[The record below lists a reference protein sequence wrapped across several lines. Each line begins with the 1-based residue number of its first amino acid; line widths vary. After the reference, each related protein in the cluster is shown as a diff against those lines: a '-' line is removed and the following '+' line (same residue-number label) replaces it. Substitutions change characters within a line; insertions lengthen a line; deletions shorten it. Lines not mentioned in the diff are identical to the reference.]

1 MTSEETY
8 GLTLSAL
15 RALPVEELPAACA
28 RVRRF
33 ALSQTREKAG
43 HLAASLGVAEL
54 TVALHYVLNTPEDV
68 LLWDVG
74 HQAYVHK
81 IITDRGSTFAT
92 QRKPGGL
99 SGFPKREESP
109 FDAFG
114 VGHSSTALSAALG
127 FWRADAATG
136 RRRQRVAVVGDGA
149 LTGGMA
155 FEALN
160 DGGGVGADVLLILND
175 NGLSIEPTVGALA
188 RGGSS
193 AYRGFFESLG
203 WTYLDAGLRAENTRM
218 NSDIPVDG
226 NDCPAVVAALRA
238 ALSQPGPRVL
248 HVRTHR
254 PDPAEWGAPEKP
266 APEDAFQ
273 SLFADALVAA
283 ADADERIVA
292 LTAAMAPGAGLDRFR
307 SVYPARFFDVGIAEQ
322 HAVTTAAALA
332 AAGRKP
338 VVSLYSTF
346 FQRAVDQWI
355 HDVALQNLP
364 VVLCLDRS
372 GWVGED
378 GPTHH
383 GVFDV
388 ALLRSIPNTTVYAPR
403 DGASLAR
410 MLQRA
415 LALNA
420 PTVLRYPRGLAPHD
434 DGLVESEEGALLLQ
448 KAGTGS
454 LKSAG
459 LQVNSTNAASAQR
472 KTPKA
477 FAQNADAS
485 DAAIPCGIVPNSASP
500 DVVAAATAREN
511 ILHWAAGTTA
521 TSVAQHHPHE
531 AVWYVGRILPLPAA
545 ALRAAADENPTAE
558 WHVWEDAQSVGGLCE
573 GIAAWAAQ
581 HCPGLRVVP
590 HGYGPAFL
598 AHGSGPAPLFGD
610 FNDGLTAR

>member
-1 MTSEETY
+1 M
-8 GLTLSAL
+8 TLSAL

-74 HQAYVHK
+74 HQAYLHK
-81 IITDRGSTFAT
+81 IITDRAGTFAT

-114 VGHSSTALSAALG
+114 AGHSSTALSAALG

-149 LTGGMA
+149 LTGGMS

-160 DGGGVGADVLLILND
+160 DGGGAGADVLLILND

-188 RGGSS
+188 RGGAL
-193 AYRGFFESLG
+193 AYRRFFESLG
-203 WTYLDAGLRAENTRM
+203 WTYWDARLAETSSFP
-218 NSDIPVDG
+218 NSGIPVDG

-266 APEDAFQ
+266 APAAAFQ
-273 SLFADALVAA
+273 SLFADALLAAAA
-283 ADADERIVA
+283 ADNRVVA

-307 SVYPARFFDVGIAEQ
+307 AVHPDRTVDVGIAEQ

-364 VVLCLDRS
+364 VVLCLDRA

-403 DGASLAR
+403 NGATLAR
-410 MLQRA
+410 MLHRA
-415 LALNA
+415 LDSGT
-420 PTVLRYPRGLAPHD
+420 PTVLRYPRGLAPQD
-434 DGLVESEEGALLLQ
+434 DGLVESEEGALLV
-448 KAGTGS
+448 
-454 LKSAG
+454 
-459 LQVNSTNAASAQR
+459 QVAT
-472 KTPKA
+472 
-477 FAQNADAS
+477 
-485 DAAIPCGIVPNSASP
+485 
-500 DVVAAATAREN
+500 AAALREAAPQAATQNVTAPKS

-521 TSVAQHHPHE
+521 SAVAQHCPHD
-531 AVWYVGRILPLPAA
+531 AVWYVGRIQPLPAG
-545 ALRAAADENPTAE
+545 ALRAAAHENPGAE
-558 WHVWEDAQSVGGLCE
+558 WHVWEDAQAVGGLCE
-573 GIAAWAAQ
+573 GIAAWAARNF
-581 HCPGLRVVP
+581 PGLRVIP

-598 AHGSGPAPLFGD
+598 PHGSGPAPLFGD
-610 FNDGLTAR
+610 LNDGPIASEGV

>member
-8 GLTLSAL
+8 GMTLSAL

-43 HLAASLGVAEL
+43 HLAASLGAAEL

-74 HQAYVHK
+74 HQAYLHK
-81 IITDRGSTFAT
+81 IITDRADTFVT

-149 LTGGMA
+149 LTGGMS

-160 DGGGVGADVLLILND
+160 DGGGAGADVLLILND

-188 RGGSS
+188 RGGAL
-193 AYRGFFESLG
+193 AYRRFFESLG
-203 WTYLDAGLRAENTRM
+203 WTYLDARLVETPSFP
-218 NSDIPVDG
+218 NSGIPVDG
-226 NDCPAVVAALRA
+226 NDCPALVAALRA

-254 PDPAEWGAPEKP
+254 PDPAEWGSPEKP
-266 APEDAFQ
+266 APAAAFQ
-273 SLFADALVAA
+273 SHFADALLAAAA
-283 ADADERIVA
+283 ADDRVVA

-307 SVYPARFFDVGIAEQ
+307 AVHPDRTFDVGIAEQ

-364 VVLCLDRS
+364 VVLCLDRA

-383 GVFDV
+383 GVFDF
-388 ALLRSIPNTTVYAPR
+388 ALLRSIPNTTLYAPR
-403 DGASLAR
+403 NGATLAR
-410 MLQRA
+410 MLNRA
-415 LALNA
+415 LNSGS
-420 PTVLRYPRGLAPHD
+420 PSVVRYPRGLAPED
-434 DGLVESEEGALLLQ
+434 DGLVESEEGALLFQ
-448 KAGTGS
+448 EAT
-454 LKSAG
+454 A
-459 LQVNSTNAASAQR
+459 AAPPASAQNAA
-472 KTPKA
+472 TPLGT
-477 FAQNADAS
+477 D
-485 DAAIPCGIVPNSASP
+485 PESASP
-500 DVVAAATAREN
+500 RAGTQESVPSAPVR
-511 ILHWAAGTTA
+511 IVHWAAGTTA
-521 TSVAQHHPHE
+521 SAVAQHCPHD
-531 AVWYVGRILPLPAA
+531 AVWYVGRIQPLPSG
-545 ALRAAADENPTAE
+545 ALRAAAQENPGAE
-558 WHVWEDAQSVGGLCE
+558 WHVWEDAQAVGGLCE

-581 HCPGLRVVP
+581 HFPGLRVVP

-598 AHGSGPAPLFGD
+598 PHGSGPAPLFGD
-610 FNDGLTAR
+610 SESFSESGSKPF

>member
-1 MTSEETY
+1 M
-8 GLTLSAL
+8 TLSAL

-43 HLAASLGVAEL
+43 HLAASLGAAEL

-74 HQAYVHK
+74 HQAYLHK
-81 IITDRGSTFAT
+81 IITDRAGTFAT

-114 VGHSSTALSAALG
+114 AGHSSTALSAALG

-149 LTGGMA
+149 LTGGMS

-160 DGGGVGADVLLILND
+160 DGGGAGADVLLILND

-188 RGGSS
+188 RGGAL
-193 AYRGFFESLG
+193 AYRRFFESLG
-203 WTYLDAGLRAENTRM
+203 WTYWDARLAETSSFP
-218 NSDIPVDG
+218 NSGIPVDG

-266 APEDAFQ
+266 APAAAFQ
-273 SLFADALVAA
+273 SLFADALLAAAA
-283 ADADERIVA
+283 ADNRVVA

-307 SVYPARFFDVGIAEQ
+307 AVHPDRTVDVGIAEQ

-364 VVLCLDRS
+364 VVLCLDRA

-403 DGASLAR
+403 NGATLAR
-410 MLQRA
+410 MLHRA
-415 LALNA
+415 LDSGT
-420 PTVLRYPRGLAPHD
+420 PTVLRYPRGLAPQD
-434 DGLVESEEGALLLQ
+434 DGLVESDEGALLV
-448 KAGTGS
+448 
-454 LKSAG
+454 
-459 LQVNSTNAASAQR
+459 QVAT
-472 KTPKA
+472 
-477 FAQNADAS
+477 
-485 DAAIPCGIVPNSASP
+485 
-500 DVVAAATAREN
+500 AAALREAAPQAATQNVTAPKS

-521 TSVAQHHPHE
+521 SAVAQHCPHD
-531 AVWYVGRILPLPAA
+531 AVWYVGRIQPLPAG
-545 ALRAAADENPTAE
+545 ALRAAAHENPGAE
-558 WHVWEDAQSVGGLCE
+558 WHVWEDAQAVGGLCE
-573 GIAAWAAQ
+573 GIAAWAARNF
-581 HCPGLRVVP
+581 PGLRVVP

-598 AHGSGPAPLFGD
+598 PHGSGPAPLFGD
-610 FNDGLTAR
+610 LNDGPIASEGV

>member
-1 MTSEETY
+1 M
-8 GLTLSAL
+8 TLSAL

-43 HLAASLGVAEL
+43 HLAASLGAAEL

-74 HQAYVHK
+74 HQAYLHK
-81 IITDRGSTFAT
+81 IITDRAGTFAT

-114 VGHSSTALSAALG
+114 AGHSSTALSAALG

-149 LTGGMA
+149 LTGGMS

-160 DGGGVGADVLLILND
+160 DGGGAGADVLLILND

-188 RGGSS
+188 RGGAL
-193 AYRGFFESLG
+193 AYRRFFESLG
-203 WTYLDAGLRAENTRM
+203 WTYWDARLAETSSFP
-218 NSDIPVDG
+218 NSGIPVDG

-254 PDPAEWGAPEKP
+254 PDPAEWGTPEKP
-266 APEDAFQ
+266 APAAAFQ
-273 SLFADALVAA
+273 SLFADALLAAAA
-283 ADADERIVA
+283 ADDRVVA

-307 SVYPARFFDVGIAEQ
+307 AVHPDRTVDVGIAEQ

-364 VVLCLDRS
+364 VVLCLDRA

-403 DGASLAR
+403 NGATLAR
-410 MLQRA
+410 MLHRA
-415 LALNA
+415 LDSGT
-420 PTVLRYPRGLAPHD
+420 PTVLRYPRGLAPQD
-434 DGLVESEEGALLLQ
+434 DGLVESEEGALLFQ
-448 KAGTGS
+448 EAT
-454 LKSAG
+454 
-459 LQVNSTNAASAQR
+459 
-472 KTPKA
+472 
-477 FAQNADAS
+477 
-485 DAAIPCGIVPNSASP
+485 
-500 DVVAAATAREN
+500 AAALREAAPQAATQNVTAPKS

-521 TSVAQHHPHE
+521 SAVAQHCPHD
-531 AVWYVGRILPLPAA
+531 AVWYVGRIQPLPAG
-545 ALRAAADENPTAE
+545 ALRAAAHENPGAE
-558 WHVWEDAQSVGGLCE
+558 WHVWEDAQAVGGLCE
-573 GIAAWAAQ
+573 GIAAWAARNF
-581 HCPGLRVVP
+581 PGLRVIP

-598 AHGSGPAPLFGD
+598 PHGSGPAPLFGD
-610 FNDGLTAR
+610 LHDGPIASEGV

>member
-8 GLTLSAL
+8 EMTLSAL

-33 ALSQTREKAG
+33 ALSQTREKSG

-74 HQAYVHK
+74 HQAYLHK
-81 IITDRGSTFAT
+81 IITDRAGTFAT

-149 LTGGMA
+149 LTGGMS

-160 DGGGVGADVLLILND
+160 DGGGAGADVLLILND
-175 NGLSIEPTVGALA
+175 NGMSIEPTVGALA
-188 RGGSS
+188 RGGAS
-193 AYRGFFESLG
+193 AYRQFFESLG
-203 WTYLDAGLRAENTRM
+203 WTYWDARLAATSSFP
-218 NSDIPVDG
+218 NSGIPVDG

-254 PDPAEWGAPEKP
+254 PDPAEWGSSEKP
-266 APEDAFQ
+266 APAAAFQ
-273 SLFADALVAA
+273 SLFADALLAA
-283 ADADERIVA
+283 ATANDRVVA

-307 SVYPARFFDVGIAEQ
+307 AIYPDRTFDVGIAEQ

-364 VVLCLDRS
+364 VVLCLDRA

-403 DGASLAR
+403 NGATLAR
-410 MLQRA
+410 MLRRA
-415 LALNA
+415 LDSGT
-420 PTVLRYPRGLAPHD
+420 PTVLRYPRGLAPQE

-448 KAGTGS
+448 EAGAI
-454 LKSAG
+454 SA
-459 LQVNSTNAASAQR
+459 QATVTTNNASA
-472 KTPKA
+472 PK
-477 FAQNADAS
+477 
-485 DAAIPCGIVPNSASP
+485 
-500 DVVAAATAREN
+500 N

-521 TSVAQHHPHE
+521 SAVAQHCPHD
-531 AVWYVGRILPLPAA
+531 AVWYVGRIQPLPVA
-545 ALRAAADENPTAE
+545 ALRAAAHENPGAE
-558 WHVWEDAQSVGGLCE
+558 WHVWEDAQAVGGLCE
-573 GIAAWAAQ
+573 GIAAWAAL
-581 HCPGLRVVP
+581 HFPGLRVVP

-598 AHGSGPAPLFGD
+598 PHGSGPAPLFGD
-610 FNDGLTAR
+610 LHGWQIASEGS

>member
-1 MTSEETY
+1 M
-8 GLTLSAL
+8 TLSAL

-33 ALSQTREKAG
+33 VLSQTREKAG
-43 HLAASLGVAEL
+43 HLAASLGAAEL

-74 HQAYVHK
+74 HQAYLHK
-81 IITDRGSTFAT
+81 IITDRAGTFAT

-149 LTGGMA
+149 LTGGMS

-160 DGGGVGADVLLILND
+160 DGGGAGADVLLILND

-188 RGGSS
+188 RGGASV
-193 AYRGFFESLG
+193 YRQFFESLG
-203 WTYLDAGLRAENTRM
+203 WSYWDTRLAETSSFP
-218 NSDIPVDG
+218 NSGIPVDG
-226 NDCPAVVAALRA
+226 NDCPSVVAALRA

-254 PDPAEWGAPEKP
+254 PDPAEWGSAEKP
-266 APEDAFQ
+266 APAAAFQ
-273 SLFADALVAA
+273 SLFADALLAAAA
-283 ADADERIVA
+283 ADDRVVA

-307 SVYPARFFDVGIAEQ
+307 AVHPDRTFDVGIAEQ

-364 VVLCLDRS
+364 VVLCLDRA

-388 ALLRSIPNTTVYAPR
+388 ALLRSIPNTTMYAPR
-403 DGASLAR
+403 NGATLAR
-410 MLQRA
+410 MLRRA
-415 LALNA
+415 LDSGT
-420 PTVLRYPRGLAPHD
+420 PTVLRYPRGLAPQD

-448 KAGTGS
+448 EAAVS
-454 LKSAG
+454 EHAA
-459 LQVNSTNAASAQR
+459 STHGATPQASAQNAVG
-472 KTPKA
+472 PHAA
-477 FAQNADAS
+477 F
-485 DAAIPCGIVPNSASP
+485 VPNAVNQSATASP
-500 DVVAAATAREN
+500 IASKN

-521 TSVAQHHPHE
+521 SAVAQHCPHD
-531 AVWYVGRILPLPAA
+531 AVWYVGRIQPLPVA
-545 ALRAAADENPTAE
+545 ALRAAAQENPGAE
-558 WHVWEDAQSVGGLCE
+558 WHVWEDAQAVGGLCE
-573 GIAAWAAQ
+573 GIAAWAAL
-581 HCPGLRVVP
+581 HFPGLRVVP

-598 AHGSGPAPLFGD
+598 PHGSGPAPLFGD
-610 FNDGLTAR
+610 LHDGRIASEGA

>member
-1 MTSEETY
+1 M
-8 GLTLSAL
+8 TLSAL

-43 HLAASLGVAEL
+43 HLAASLGAAEL

-74 HQAYVHK
+74 HQAYLHK
-81 IITDRGSTFAT
+81 IITDRAGTFAT

-114 VGHSSTALSAALG
+114 AGHSSTALSAALG

-149 LTGGMA
+149 LTGGMS

-160 DGGGVGADVLLILND
+160 DGGGAGADVLLILND

-188 RGGSS
+188 RGGAL
-193 AYRGFFESLG
+193 AYRRFFESLG
-203 WTYLDAGLRAENTRM
+203 WTYWDARLAETSSFP
-218 NSDIPVDG
+218 NSGIPVDG

-266 APEDAFQ
+266 APAAAFQ
-273 SLFADALVAA
+273 SLFADALLAAAA
-283 ADADERIVA
+283 ADDRVVA

-307 SVYPARFFDVGIAEQ
+307 AVHPDRTVDVGIAEQ

-364 VVLCLDRS
+364 VVLCLDRA

-403 DGASLAR
+403 NGATLAR
-410 MLQRA
+410 MLHRA
-415 LALNA
+415 LDSGT
-420 PTVLRYPRGLAPHD
+420 PTVLRYPRGLAPQD
-434 DGLVESEEGALLLQ
+434 DGLVESEEGALLV
-448 KAGTGS
+448 
-454 LKSAG
+454 
-459 LQVNSTNAASAQR
+459 QVAT
-472 KTPKA
+472 
-477 FAQNADAS
+477 
-485 DAAIPCGIVPNSASP
+485 
-500 DVVAAATAREN
+500 AAALREAAPQAATQNVTAPKS

-521 TSVAQHHPHE
+521 SAVAQHCPHD
-531 AVWYVGRILPLPAA
+531 AVWYVGRIQPLPAG
-545 ALRAAADENPTAE
+545 ALRAAAHENPGAE
-558 WHVWEDAQSVGGLCE
+558 WHVWEDAQAVGGLCE
-573 GIAAWAAQ
+573 GIAAWAARNF
-581 HCPGLRVVP
+581 PGLRVIP

-598 AHGSGPAPLFGD
+598 PHGSGPAPLFGD
-610 FNDGLTAR
+610 LNDGPIASEGV

>member
-8 GLTLSAL
+8 GMTLSAL

-43 HLAASLGVAEL
+43 HLAASLGAAEL

-74 HQAYVHK
+74 HQAYLHK
-81 IITDRGSTFAT
+81 IITDRAGTFAT

-114 VGHSSTALSAALG
+114 AGHSSTALSAALG

-149 LTGGMA
+149 LTGGMS

-160 DGGGVGADVLLILND
+160 DGGGAGADVLLILND

-188 RGGSS
+188 RGGAL
-193 AYRGFFESLG
+193 AYRRFFESLG
-203 WTYLDAGLRAENTRM
+203 WTYWDARLAETSSFP
-218 NSDIPVDG
+218 NSGIPVDG

-266 APEDAFQ
+266 APAAAFQ
-273 SLFADALVAA
+273 SLFADALLAAAA
-283 ADADERIVA
+283 ADDRVVA

-307 SVYPARFFDVGIAEQ
+307 AVHPDRTVDVGIAEQ

-364 VVLCLDRS
+364 VVLCLDRA

-403 DGASLAR
+403 NGATLAR
-410 MLQRA
+410 MLHRA
-415 LALNA
+415 LDSGT
-420 PTVLRYPRGLAPHD
+420 PTVLRYPRGFAPQD
-434 DGLVESEEGALLLQ
+434 DGLVESEEGALLV
-448 KAGTGS
+448 
-454 LKSAG
+454 
-459 LQVNSTNAASAQR
+459 QVAT
-472 KTPKA
+472 
-477 FAQNADAS
+477 
-485 DAAIPCGIVPNSASP
+485 
-500 DVVAAATAREN
+500 AAALREAAPQAATQNVTAPKS

-521 TSVAQHHPHE
+521 SAVAQHCPHD
-531 AVWYVGRILPLPAA
+531 AVWYVGRIQPLPAG
-545 ALRAAADENPTAE
+545 ALRAAAHENPGAE
-558 WHVWEDAQSVGGLCE
+558 WHVWEDAQAVGGLCE
-573 GIAAWAAQ
+573 GIAAWAARNF
-581 HCPGLRVVP
+581 PGLRVIP

-598 AHGSGPAPLFGD
+598 PHGSGPAPLFGD
-610 FNDGLTAR
+610 LNDGPIASEGV

>member
-1 MTSEETY
+1 M
-8 GLTLSAL
+8 TLSAL

-43 HLAASLGVAEL
+43 HLAASLGAAEL

-74 HQAYVHK
+74 HQAYLHK
-81 IITDRGSTFAT
+81 IITDRAGTFAT

-114 VGHSSTALSAALG
+114 AGHSSTALSAALG

-149 LTGGMA
+149 LTGGMS

-160 DGGGVGADVLLILND
+160 DGGGAGADVLLILND

-188 RGGSS
+188 RGGAL
-193 AYRGFFESLG
+193 AYRRFFESLG
-203 WTYLDAGLRAENTRM
+203 WTYWDARLAETSSFP
-218 NSDIPVDG
+218 NSGIPVDG

-266 APEDAFQ
+266 APAAAFQ
-273 SLFADALVAA
+273 SLFADALLAAAA
-283 ADADERIVA
+283 ADNRVVA

-307 SVYPARFFDVGIAEQ
+307 AVHPDRTVDVGIAEQ

-364 VVLCLDRS
+364 VVLCLDRA

-403 DGASLAR
+403 NGATLAR
-410 MLQRA
+410 MLHRA
-415 LALNA
+415 LDSGT
-420 PTVLRYPRGLAPHD
+420 PTVLRYPRGFAPQD
-434 DGLVESEEGALLLQ
+434 DGLVESEEGALLV
-448 KAGTGS
+448 
-454 LKSAG
+454 
-459 LQVNSTNAASAQR
+459 QVAT
-472 KTPKA
+472 
-477 FAQNADAS
+477 
-485 DAAIPCGIVPNSASP
+485 
-500 DVVAAATAREN
+500 AAALREAAPQAATQNVTAPKS

-521 TSVAQHHPHE
+521 SAVAQHCPHD
-531 AVWYVGRILPLPAA
+531 AVWYVGRIQPLPAG
-545 ALRAAADENPTAE
+545 ALRAAAHENPGAE
-558 WHVWEDAQSVGGLCE
+558 WHVWEDAQAVGGLCE
-573 GIAAWAAQ
+573 GIAAWAARNF
-581 HCPGLRVVP
+581 PGLRVIP

-598 AHGSGPAPLFGD
+598 PHGSGPAPLFGD
-610 FNDGLTAR
+610 LNDGPIASEGV

>member
-1 MTSEETY
+1 M
-8 GLTLSAL
+8 TLSAL

-43 HLAASLGVAEL
+43 HLAASLGAAEL

-74 HQAYVHK
+74 HQAYLHK
-81 IITDRGSTFAT
+81 IITDRAGTFAT

-114 VGHSSTALSAALG
+114 AGHSSTALSAALG

-149 LTGGMA
+149 LTGGMS

-160 DGGGVGADVLLILND
+160 DGGGTGADVLLILND

-188 RGGSS
+188 RGGAL
-193 AYRGFFESLG
+193 AYRRFFESLG
-203 WTYLDAGLRAENTRM
+203 WTYWDARLAETSSFP
-218 NSDIPVDG
+218 NSGIPVDG

-266 APEDAFQ
+266 APAAAFQ
-273 SLFADALVAA
+273 SLFADALLAAAA
-283 ADADERIVA
+283 ADNRVVA

-307 SVYPARFFDVGIAEQ
+307 AVHPDRTVDVGIAEQ

-364 VVLCLDRS
+364 VVLCLDRA

-403 DGASLAR
+403 NGATLAR
-410 MLQRA
+410 MLHRA
-415 LALNA
+415 LDSGT
-420 PTVLRYPRGLAPHD
+420 PTVLRYPRGLAPQD
-434 DGLVESEEGALLLQ
+434 DGLVESEEGALLV
-448 KAGTGS
+448 
-454 LKSAG
+454 
-459 LQVNSTNAASAQR
+459 QVAT
-472 KTPKA
+472 
-477 FAQNADAS
+477 
-485 DAAIPCGIVPNSASP
+485 
-500 DVVAAATAREN
+500 AAALREAAPQAATQNVTAPKS

-521 TSVAQHHPHE
+521 SAVAQHCPHD
-531 AVWYVGRILPLPAA
+531 AVWYVGRIQPLPAG
-545 ALRAAADENPTAE
+545 ALRAAAHENPGAE
-558 WHVWEDAQSVGGLCE
+558 WHVWEDAQAVGGLCE
-573 GIAAWAAQ
+573 GIAAWAARNF
-581 HCPGLRVVP
+581 PGLRVIP

-598 AHGSGPAPLFGD
+598 PHGSGPAPLFGD
-610 FNDGLTAR
+610 LHDGPIASEGV

>member
-1 MTSEETY
+1 M
-8 GLTLSAL
+8 TLSAL

-43 HLAASLGVAEL
+43 HLAASLGAAEL

-74 HQAYVHK
+74 HQAYLHK
-81 IITDRGSTFAT
+81 IITDRAGTFAT

-114 VGHSSTALSAALG
+114 AGHSSTALSAALG

-149 LTGGMA
+149 LTGGMS

-160 DGGGVGADVLLILND
+160 DGGGAGADVLLILND

-188 RGGSS
+188 RGGAL
-193 AYRGFFESLG
+193 AYRRFFESLG
-203 WTYLDAGLRAENTRM
+203 WTYWDARLAETSSFP
-218 NSDIPVDG
+218 NSGIPVDG

-254 PDPAEWGAPEKP
+254 PDPAEWGTPEKP
-266 APEDAFQ
+266 APAAAFQ
-273 SLFADALVAA
+273 SLFADALLAAA
-283 ADADERIVA
+283 ADDRVVA

-307 SVYPARFFDVGIAEQ
+307 AVHPDRTVDVGIAEQ

-364 VVLCLDRS
+364 VVLCLDRA

-403 DGASLAR
+403 NGATLAR
-410 MLQRA
+410 MLHRA
-415 LALNA
+415 LDSGT
-420 PTVLRYPRGLAPHD
+420 PTVLRYPRGLAPQD
-434 DGLVESEEGALLLQ
+434 DGLVESEEGALLV
-448 KAGTGS
+448 
-454 LKSAG
+454 
-459 LQVNSTNAASAQR
+459 QVATAAALREAAPQAA
-472 KTPKA
+472 T
-477 FAQNADAS
+477 QNA
-485 DAAIPCGIVPNSASP
+485 
-500 DVVAAATAREN
+500 TAPKS

-521 TSVAQHHPHE
+521 SAVAQHCPHD
-531 AVWYVGRILPLPAA
+531 AVWYVGRIQPLPAG
-545 ALRAAADENPTAE
+545 ALRAAAHENPGAE
-558 WHVWEDAQSVGGLCE
+558 WHVWEDAQAVGGLCE
-573 GIAAWAAQ
+573 GIAAWAARNF
-581 HCPGLRVVP
+581 PGLRVIP

-598 AHGSGPAPLFGD
+598 PHGSGPAPLFGD
-610 FNDGLTAR
+610 LHDGPIASEGVL

>member
-1 MTSEETY
+1 MT
-8 GLTLSAL
+8 LRAL

-43 HLAASLGVAEL
+43 HLAASLGAAEL

-74 HQAYVHK
+74 HQAYLHK
-81 IITDRGSTFAT
+81 IITDRAGTFAT

-114 VGHSSTALSAALG
+114 AGHSSTALSAALG

-149 LTGGMA
+149 LTGGMS

-160 DGGGVGADVLLILND
+160 DGGGAGADVLLILND

-188 RGGSS
+188 RGGAL
-193 AYRGFFESLG
+193 AYRRFFESLG
-203 WTYLDAGLRAENTRM
+203 WTYWDARLAETSSFP
-218 NSDIPVDG
+218 NSGIPVDG

-266 APEDAFQ
+266 APAAAFQ
-273 SLFADALVAA
+273 SLFADALLAAAA
-283 ADADERIVA
+283 ADNRVVA

-307 SVYPARFFDVGIAEQ
+307 AVHPDRTVDVGIAEQ

-364 VVLCLDRS
+364 VVLCLDRA

-403 DGASLAR
+403 NGATLAR
-410 MLQRA
+410 MLHRA
-415 LALNA
+415 LDSGT
-420 PTVLRYPRGLAPHD
+420 PTVLRYPRGFAPQD
-434 DGLVESEEGALLLQ
+434 DGLVESEEGALLV
-448 KAGTGS
+448 
-454 LKSAG
+454 
-459 LQVNSTNAASAQR
+459 QVAT
-472 KTPKA
+472 
-477 FAQNADAS
+477 
-485 DAAIPCGIVPNSASP
+485 
-500 DVVAAATAREN
+500 AAALREAAPQAATQNVTAPKS

-521 TSVAQHHPHE
+521 SAVAQHCPHD
-531 AVWYVGRILPLPAA
+531 AVWYVGRIQPLPAG
-545 ALRAAADENPTAE
+545 ALRAAAHENPGAE
-558 WHVWEDAQSVGGLCE
+558 WHVWEDAQAVGGLCE
-573 GIAAWAAQ
+573 GIAAWAARNF
-581 HCPGLRVVP
+581 PGLRVIP

-598 AHGSGPAPLFGD
+598 PHGSGPAPLFGD
-610 FNDGLTAR
+610 LNDGPIASEGV

>member
-1 MTSEETY
+1 M
-8 GLTLSAL
+8 TLSAL

-43 HLAASLGVAEL
+43 HLAASVGAAEL

-74 HQAYVHK
+74 HQAYLHK
-81 IITDRGSTFAT
+81 IITDRAGTFAT

-114 VGHSSTALSAALG
+114 AGHSSTALSAALG

-149 LTGGMA
+149 LTGGMS

-160 DGGGVGADVLLILND
+160 DGGGTGADVLLILND

-188 RGGSS
+188 RGGAL
-193 AYRGFFESLG
+193 AYRRFFESLG
-203 WTYLDAGLRAENTRM
+203 WTYWDARLAETSSFPNFG
-218 NSDIPVDG
+218 IPVDG

-266 APEDAFQ
+266 APAAAFQ
-273 SLFADALVAA
+273 SLFADALLAAAA
-283 ADADERIVA
+283 ADDRVVA

-307 SVYPARFFDVGIAEQ
+307 AVHPDRTVDVGIAEQ

-364 VVLCLDRS
+364 VVLCLDRA

-403 DGASLAR
+403 NGATLAR
-410 MLQRA
+410 MLHRA
-415 LALNA
+415 LDSGT
-420 PTVLRYPRGLAPHD
+420 PTVLRYPRGLAPQD
-434 DGLVESEEGALLLQ
+434 DGLVESEEGALLV
-448 KAGTGS
+448 
-454 LKSAG
+454 
-459 LQVNSTNAASAQR
+459 QVATAAALREAAPQAA
-472 KTPKA
+472 T
-477 FAQNADAS
+477 QNA
-485 DAAIPCGIVPNSASP
+485 
-500 DVVAAATAREN
+500 TAPKS

-521 TSVAQHHPHE
+521 SAVAQHCPHD
-531 AVWYVGRILPLPAA
+531 AVWYVGRIQPLPAG
-545 ALRAAADENPTAE
+545 ALHAAAHENPGAE
-558 WHVWEDAQSVGGLCE
+558 WHVWEDAQAVGGLCE

-581 HCPGLRVVP
+581 HFPGLRVIP

-598 AHGSGPAPLFGD
+598 PHGSGPAPLFGD
-610 FNDGLTAR
+610 LHDGPIASEGVL

>member
-1 MTSEETY
+1 M
-8 GLTLSAL
+8 TLSAL

-33 ALSQTREKAG
+33 VLSQTREKAG
-43 HLAASLGVAEL
+43 HLAASLGAAEL

-74 HQAYVHK
+74 HQAYLHK
-81 IITDRGSTFAT
+81 IITDRAGTFAT

-127 FWRADAATG
+127 FWRADVATG

-149 LTGGMA
+149 LTGGMS

-160 DGGGVGADVLLILND
+160 DGGGAGADVLLILND
-175 NGLSIEPTVGALA
+175 NGLSIEPTAGALA
-188 RGGSS
+188 RGGAS
-193 AYRGFFESLG
+193 AYRQFFESLG
-203 WTYLDAGLRAENTRM
+203 WSYWDARLAETSSFP
-218 NSDIPVDG
+218 NSGIPVDG
-226 NDCPAVVAALRA
+226 NDCPSVVAALRA

-254 PDPAEWGAPEKP
+254 PDPAEWGSAEKP
-266 APEDAFQ
+266 APAAAFQ
-273 SLFADALVAA
+273 SLFADALLAAAA
-283 ADADERIVA
+283 ADDRVVA

-307 SVYPARFFDVGIAEQ
+307 AVHPDRTFDVGIAEQ

-364 VVLCLDRS
+364 VVLCLDRA

-403 DGASLAR
+403 NGATLAR
-410 MLQRA
+410 MLRCA
-415 LALNA
+415 LDSGT
-420 PTVLRYPRGLAPHD
+420 PTVLRYPRGLAPQD

-448 KAGTGS
+448 EA
-454 LKSAG
+454 
-459 LQVNSTNAASAQR
+459 AASAHAASTHGA
-472 KTPKA
+472 TPQA
-477 FAQNADAS
+477 SAQNAVGPH
-485 DAAIPCGIVPNSASP
+485 AAFVPNAVNQS
-500 DVVAAATAREN
+500 ATASSIASKN

-521 TSVAQHHPHE
+521 SAVAQHCPHD
-531 AVWYVGRILPLPAA
+531 AVWYVGRIQPLPVA
-545 ALRAAADENPTAE
+545 ALRAAAHENPGAE
-558 WHVWEDAQSVGGLCE
+558 WHVWEDAQAVGGLCE
-573 GIAAWAAQ
+573 GIAAWAAL
-581 HCPGLRVVP
+581 HFPGLRVVP

-598 AHGSGPAPLFGD
+598 PHGSGPAPLFGHLH
-610 FNDGLTAR
+610 DGRIAPEGA

>member
-1 MTSEETY
+1 M
-8 GLTLSAL
+8 TLSAL

-33 ALSQTREKAG
+33 VLSQTREKAG
-43 HLAASLGVAEL
+43 HLAASLGAAEL
-54 TVALHYVLNTPEDV
+54 TMALHYVLNTPEDV

-74 HQAYVHK
+74 HQAYLHK
-81 IITDRGSTFAT
+81 IITDRAGTFAT
-92 QRKPGGL
+92 QRTPGGL

-149 LTGGMA
+149 LTGGMS

-160 DGGGVGADVLLILND
+160 DGGGAGADVLLILND

-188 RGGSS
+188 RGGAS
-193 AYRGFFESLG
+193 AYRRFFESLG
-203 WTYLDAGLRAENTRM
+203 WTYLDVGLGTGHSLL
-218 NSDIPVDG
+218 NSGIPVDG
-226 NDCPAVVAALRA
+226 NDCPSVVTALRA

-254 PDPAEWGAPEKP
+254 PDPAEWGTQEKP
-266 APEDAFQ
+266 APAAAFQ
-273 SLFADALVAA
+273 SLFADALLAAAA
-283 ADADERIVA
+283 ADDRVVA

-307 SVYPARFFDVGIAEQ
+307 AVHPDRTFDVGIAEQ

-364 VVLCLDRS
+364 VVLCLDRA

-403 DGASLAR
+403 NGATLAR
-410 MLQRA
+410 MLRCA
-415 LALNA
+415 LDSGT
-420 PTVLRYPRGLAPHD
+420 PTVLRYPRGLAPQD

-448 KAGTGS
+448 EA
-454 LKSAG
+454 
-459 LQVNSTNAASAQR
+459 AASAHAASTHGA
-472 KTPKA
+472 TPQA
-477 FAQNADAS
+477 SAQNAVGPHVAF
-485 DAAIPCGIVPNSASP
+485 VPNATNQNATSAINP
-500 DVVAAATAREN
+500 KR

-521 TSVAQHHPHE
+521 SAVAQHCPHD
-531 AVWYVGRILPLPAA
+531 AVWYVGRIQPLPVA
-545 ALRAAADENPTAE
+545 ALRAAAQENPGAE
-558 WHVWEDAQSVGGLCE
+558 WHVWEDAQAVGGLCE
-573 GIAAWAAQ
+573 GIAAWAAR
-581 HCPGLRVVP
+581 HFPGLRVVP

-598 AHGSGPAPLFGD
+598 PHGSGPAPLFGD
-610 FNDGLTAR
+610 LNDGDIAPKGA

>member
-8 GLTLSAL
+8 GMTLSAL

-43 HLAASLGVAEL
+43 HLAASLGAAEL

-74 HQAYVHK
+74 HQAYLHK
-81 IITDRGSTFAT
+81 IITDRAGTFAT

-114 VGHSSTALSAALG
+114 AGHSSTALSAALG

-149 LTGGMA
+149 LTGGMS

-160 DGGGVGADVLLILND
+160 DGGGAGADVLLILND

-188 RGGSS
+188 RGGAL
-193 AYRGFFESLG
+193 AYRRFFESLG
-203 WTYLDAGLRAENTRM
+203 WSYWDARLAETSSFP
-218 NSDIPVDG
+218 NSGIPVDG

-238 ALSQPGPRVL
+238 AFSQPGPRVL

-266 APEDAFQ
+266 APAAAFQ
-273 SLFADALVAA
+273 SLFADALLAAAA
-283 ADADERIVA
+283 ADNRVVA

-307 SVYPARFFDVGIAEQ
+307 AVHPDRTVDVGIAEQ

-364 VVLCLDRS
+364 VVLCLDRA

-403 DGASLAR
+403 NGATLAR
-410 MLQRA
+410 MLHRA
-415 LALNA
+415 LDSGT
-420 PTVLRYPRGLAPHD
+420 PTVLRYPRGLAPQD
-434 DGLVESEEGALLLQ
+434 DGLVESEEGALLV
-448 KAGTGS
+448 
-454 LKSAG
+454 
-459 LQVNSTNAASAQR
+459 QVAT
-472 KTPKA
+472 
-477 FAQNADAS
+477 
-485 DAAIPCGIVPNSASP
+485 
-500 DVVAAATAREN
+500 AAALREAAPQAATQNVTAPKS

-521 TSVAQHHPHE
+521 SAVAQHCPHD
-531 AVWYVGRILPLPAA
+531 AVWYVGRIQPLPAG
-545 ALRAAADENPTAE
+545 ALRAAAHENPGAE
-558 WHVWEDAQSVGGLCE
+558 WHVWEDAQAVGGLCE
-573 GIAAWAAQ
+573 GIAAWAAR
-581 HCPGLRVVP
+581 HFPGLRVIP

-598 AHGSGPAPLFGD
+598 PHGSGPAPLFGD
-610 FNDGLTAR
+610 LNDGPIASEGV

>member
-1 MTSEETY
+1 M
-8 GLTLSAL
+8 TLSAL

-43 HLAASLGVAEL
+43 HLAASLGAAEL

-74 HQAYVHK
+74 HQAYLHK
-81 IITDRGSTFAT
+81 IITDRAGTFAT

-114 VGHSSTALSAALG
+114 AGHSSTALSAALG

-149 LTGGMA
+149 LTGGMS

-160 DGGGVGADVLLILND
+160 DGGGAGADVLLILND

-188 RGGSS
+188 RGGAL
-193 AYRGFFESLG
+193 AYRRFFESLG
-203 WTYLDAGLRAENTRM
+203 WTYWDARLAETSSFP
-218 NSDIPVDG
+218 NSGIPVDG

-266 APEDAFQ
+266 APAAAFQ
-273 SLFADALVAA
+273 SLFADALLAAAA
-283 ADADERIVA
+283 ADNRVVA

-307 SVYPARFFDVGIAEQ
+307 AVHPDRTVDVGIAEQ

-364 VVLCLDRS
+364 VVLCLDRA

-403 DGASLAR
+403 NGATLAR
-410 MLQRA
+410 MLHRA
-415 LALNA
+415 LDSGT
-420 PTVLRYPRGLAPHD
+420 PTVLRYPRGLAPQD
-434 DGLVESEEGALLLQ
+434 DGLVESEEGALLV
-448 KAGTGS
+448 
-454 LKSAG
+454 
-459 LQVNSTNAASAQR
+459 QVATAAALREAAPQAA
-472 KTPKA
+472 T
-477 FAQNADAS
+477 QNA
-485 DAAIPCGIVPNSASP
+485 
-500 DVVAAATAREN
+500 TAPKS

-521 TSVAQHHPHE
+521 SAVAQHCPHD
-531 AVWYVGRILPLPAA
+531 AVWYVGRIQPLPAG
-545 ALRAAADENPTAE
+545 ALRAAAHENPGAE
-558 WHVWEDAQSVGGLCE
+558 WHVWEDAQAVGGLCE
-573 GIAAWAAQ
+573 GIAAWAARNF
-581 HCPGLRVVP
+581 PGLRVIP

-598 AHGSGPAPLFGD
+598 PHGSGPAPLFGD
-610 FNDGLTAR
+610 LHDGPIASEGVL